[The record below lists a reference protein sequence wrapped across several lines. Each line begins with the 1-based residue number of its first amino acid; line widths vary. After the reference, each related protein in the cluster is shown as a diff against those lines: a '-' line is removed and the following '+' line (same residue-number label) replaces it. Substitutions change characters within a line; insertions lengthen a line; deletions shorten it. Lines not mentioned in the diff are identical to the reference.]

1 MSSTVTA
8 DTGLMS
14 NAFYLEVDGD
24 PMTMLTGVSGLDVG
38 VEATNMQ
45 QTTKDGK
52 ITWTRTLGTKQTVGT
67 LSLTRLAVTD
77 AGSDGVWTWFK
88 DTSLKG
94 ALTGAR
100 KGGSVVMYSSDN
112 KELARYTFTNGWVS
126 KIALESLDVSS
137 GNPLK
142 ETITLEIDFLERTK

>member
-1 MSSTVTA
+1 MPDTVVA
-8 DTGLMS
+8 DIGLMS
-14 NAFYLEVDGD
+14 NAFFLEIDGS

-38 VEATNMQ
+38 VEATNLQ

-67 LSLTRLAVTD
+67 LTLTRLAVSD
-77 AGSDGVWTWFK
+77 AGADGIWSWFK

-94 ALTGAR
+94 ALNDAR
-100 KGGSVVMYSSDN
+100 KGGSVVMYSSDGQ
-112 KELARYTFTNGWVS
+112 ELGRYSFTNGWVS
-126 KIALESLDVSS
+126 KIALESLDITN

>member
-1 MSSTVTA
+1 MPTEVLA

-14 NAFYLEVDGD
+14 NAFYLEIDGS
-24 PMTMLTGVSGLDVG
+24 PMTMLTGVSGLEIG
-38 VEATNMQ
+38 VTATDMQ

-52 ITWTRTLGTKQTVGT
+52 ITWTRTLGTKQTIGT

-77 AGSDGVWTWFK
+77 SGSDGIWSWFK

-94 ALTGAR
+94 ALKEAR
-100 KGGSVVMYSSDN
+100 KGGSVVMYSSDG
-112 KELARYTFTNGWVS
+112 KELARYSFTNGWVS
-126 KIALESLDVSS
+126 KIALESLDITS